1 MERPSGRGLAA
12 SVREVVPLWAALR
25 GAFFLLVYLAR
36 TSLPERVPN
45 HNKDWVGLPESPILD
60 ALLRWDTGWYRRIV
74 LEGYAYAGP
83 GRESNVA
90 FFPLYPLLVR
100 TLAPVFPTHFH
111 AGLFLSNACFVA
123 ALVAL
128 HDAVSFKHGRAT
140 ARSAVLFAL
149 LSPAMIFFSAY
160 YTESLFFLEV
170 VLAFRAYERRSF
182 WGAGLAGACA
192 SATRT
197 TGVVLLGAFG
207 LAELVALARR
217 QETFGW
223 RYLRARLPL
232 LLVPLGL
239 VAYMAFLGKTFGDPL
254 VFTKVQEAWGRH
266 ADASIVDAVRG
277 PFLDARSEFWSRLE
291 AVGAVL
297 MLVLLAASCFVL
309 EVAPLAF
316 LAVTI
321 VLPLA
326 TGTAISIFR
335 IVASAAPL
343 YVALALLARG
353 RFTRLALLALGGA
366 LGAAGAVRFSL
377 WYWAG

>member
-25 GAFFLLVYLAR
+25 GALLLVVYLAR
-36 TSLPERVPN
+36 TSLPERFPN
-45 HNKDWVGLPESPILD
+45 HNKDWVGLPESPLLD

-74 LEGYAYAGP
+74 VEGYAYAGP

-90 FFPLYPLLVR
+90 FFPLYPTLVR
-100 TLAPVFPTHFH
+100 ALAPLFPTHFH
-111 AGLFLSNACFVA
+111 AGIFLSNVCFLLG
-123 ALVAL
+123 LVVL
-128 HDAVSFKHGRAT
+128 HDGTSRSHGRAV
-140 ARSAVLFAL
+140 ARHAVLFAL

-170 VLAFRAYERRSF
+170 AVAFWAYERKRF
-182 WGAGLAGACA
+182 AVAGLAGACA

-217 QETFGW
+217 RERFGLA
-223 RYLRARLPL
+223 YLRARLPL
-232 LLVPLGL
+232 LLVPFGL
-239 VAYMAFLGKTFGDPL
+239 LAYMAFLGKTFGDPL

-266 ADASIVDAVRG
+266 ADASILDAVRG
-277 PFLDARSEFWSRLE
+277 PFLDARSEPWQRVE

-297 MLVLLAASCFVL
+297 VLALLGAACFVL
-309 EVAPLAF
+309 ETAPLAF
-316 LAVTI
+316 LAVTV

-335 IVASAAPL
+335 IVASASPL
-343 YVALALLARG
+343 YVALALFG
-353 RFTRLALLALGGA
+353 RRRAVRLALLAVGGA
-366 LGAAGAVRFSL
+366 LGVVGAVRFAL

>member
-36 TSLPERVPN
+36 TSLPERFPN
-45 HNKDWVGLPESPILD
+45 HNKDWVGLPDSPLLD

-74 LEGYAYAGP
+74 VEGYAYAGP

-90 FFPLYPLLVR
+90 FFPLYPSLVR
-100 TLAPVFPTHFH
+100 ALTPLFPSHFH
-111 AGLFLSNACFVA
+111 AGIFLSNACFLL
-123 ALVAL
+123 ALVVL
-128 HDAVSFKHGRAT
+128 HDAVRAKHGAAP
-140 ARSAVLFAL
+140 ARHAVLFAL
-149 LSPAMIFFSAY
+149 LSPAMVFFSAY

-170 VLAFRAYERRSF
+170 AVAFRCYERKNF
-182 WGAGLAGACA
+182 WGAGLAGLCA

-197 TGVVLLGAFG
+197 TGVVLLDAFG

-217 QETFGW
+217 REVFGW

-239 VAYMAFLGKTFGDPL
+239 VAYMVFLKKTFGDPL

-266 ADASIVDAVRG
+266 ADASILDAVRG
-277 PFLDARSEFWSRLE
+277 PFADPRSEFWSRLE

-297 MLVLLAASCFVL
+297 MVALLAAACFVL
-309 EVAPLAF
+309 EAAPLAF

-321 VLPLA
+321 LLPLA

-335 IVASAAPL
+335 IAASAAPL
-343 YVALALLARG
+343 YVALALLGRG
-353 RFTRLALLALGGA
+353 RMVRLALLAFGGA
-366 LGAAGAVRFSL
+366 LGVAGTVRFSL